1 MFFSFPV
8 AHLLRPRSQTSKLEK
23 SLLLRATRILT
34 LSSWRML
41 EDAGR
46 ALPPADGSLLVSTN
60 PMLTRALCIH
70 SKMQNM
76 HNIFNFE
83 ILLLPV
89 SSSMIPS
96 STVNFVHGEQTHSA
110 LKLCADKGTPVPPKL
125 DDFLENLKR
134 GVISDTKYPKGVP
147 KVECIYAG
155 LPNVIYFCSSH
166 GKHREFTWK
175 GIVKEWLAL
184 DGCSS
189 LAAWC

>member
-1 MFFSFPV
+1 MKICYSIGWGAVSRPPLKLKSKGFSTAGRFWCFLRIESIPKIFNGNADCIFSV
-8 AHLLRPRSQTSKLEK
+8 AHLLWPRRETSKLEK
-23 SLLLRATRILT
+23 SRLLRATRVLT

-89 SSSMIPS
+89 SSSMIPP
-96 STVNFVHGEQTHSA
+96 STDNFVQ
-110 LKLCADKGTPVPPKL
+110 
-125 DDFLENLKR
+125 
-134 GVISDTKYPKGVP
+134 
-147 KVECIYAG
+147 YA
-155 LPNVIYFCSSH
+155 
-166 GKHREFTWK
+166 W
-175 GIVKEWLAL
+175 
-184 DGCSS
+184 
-189 LAAWC
+189 